1 MCVCV
6 CQVYWVGKK
15 VNRAIRK
22 QEHVETSVI
31 EEKEK
36 SKQAWD
42 LRQNTACNAI
52 GFFSL
57 SFQMQDD
64 APFATPL

>member
-1 MCVCV
+1 MREKENTETLNRLYLQLSRVCVCVCVCV

-36 SKQAWD
+36 SKQV
-42 LRQNTACNAI
+42 
-52 GFFSL
+52 
-57 SFQMQDD
+57 
-64 APFATPL
+64 